1 MTNKNTIKCPNCG
14 EEINIESLIQ
24 AGAKD
29 ELDKQLTLQQAEFN
43 KKINELKAQNSAL
56 AEKYELEKTNEI
68 DKAIKEEKKKQAKK
82 EEELRKKIEEE
93 QKEANNVLEKE
104 LQEKTEQLK
113 EFNKLKAEKSRLER
127 EKETLA
133 DEIKAKTEEE
143 FNIKLAQEKQTLQQN
158 AQKKYEL
165 KIIELEEKLK
175 AQVEL
180 TKQMQ
185 EKQEQGSMQLQGE
198 AQELGIENYLKENF
212 KLDDVE
218 EIKKGANGADT
229 LQIVKNEFNQPCGS
243 IYYESKRTKT
253 FSNSWVEKFKDD
265 MQEKCADIGVL
276 VTAVYPAGM
285 ERMELRD
292 GIYICSY
299 EEFKALVPILR
310 NILIEFNNIKAFQQ
324 NQHEKSVQLYNF
336 LTSKEFK
343 LQFETIYNCFNNLRD
358 NLQKEKNAMNKIWKQ
373 REKELDNVLKAT
385 SGMYGSI
392 QGIVGNAV
400 PVIETLEF
408 PLLETSDENEE

>member
-265 MQEKCADIGVL
+265 MQETCADIGVL

-392 QGIVGNAV
+392 QGIAGNAV

>member
-392 QGIVGNAV
+392 QGIAGNAV

>member
-392 QGIVGNAV
+392 QGIVGNAF